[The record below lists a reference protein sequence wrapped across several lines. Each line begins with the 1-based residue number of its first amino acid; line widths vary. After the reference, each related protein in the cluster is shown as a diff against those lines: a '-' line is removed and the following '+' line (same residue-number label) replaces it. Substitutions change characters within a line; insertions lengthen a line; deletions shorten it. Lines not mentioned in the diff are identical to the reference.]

1 MKFPTG
7 GKAHEPKG
15 MIRCDSEADSTVW
28 MREDENK
35 NRNDGSRASLI
46 LADCGGRAVYGK
58 NSLGICVPGLF
69 FCSAVC
75 CRMLSGHSWRWT
87 WLDAWEVGFLNDQD
101 YMRMALELAAQGAG
115 WVSPNPMVGA
125 VIVKDGKIIG
135 KGFHERYG
143 QPHAERNALAACTEP
158 PEGAVMYVTLEPCCH
173 HGKQPPC
180 VDAVIGAGISRVVV
194 GSGDPNP
201 LVAGKGIRILKEH
214 GILVTEHVLEEDC
227 ERLNE
232 VFFHYIQT
240 RRPFVVMKY
249 AMTMDGKIAAYTGAS
264 KWITGEAA
272 RRHVQ
277 QQRSRYRAI
286 MAGVGTVLADDP
298 LLTCRIAGGRNPV
311 RIICDSTLR
320 TPLTAQV
327 VATASQAPTWIATCC
342 TQEEKHRPYL
352 EAGCRILVVDQ
363 AGDQKN
369 AVNGRISL
377 TALMERLGRE
387 EIDSVLLE
395 GGGTLNWS
403 ALQEG
408 IVQKVQAYLAPKLF
422 GGEAAK
428 TPVEG
433 IGFASPKEAVLLG
446 QSTVI
451 PLDGD
456 YLIES
461 MVQPR
466 RAAENRRE

>member
-1 MKFPTG
+1 MFRAYFFALRFTAGCCPAAVG
-7 GKAHEPKG
+7 
-15 MIRCDSEADSTVW
+15 
-28 MREDENK
+28 
-35 NRNDGSRASLI
+35 DG
-46 LADCGGRAVYGK
+46 
-58 NSLGICVPGLF
+58 
-69 FCSAVC
+69 
-75 CRMLSGHSWRWT
+75 
-87 WLDAWEVGFLNDQD
+87 LDVWEVKFLNDQD

-135 KGFHERYG
+135 RGFHERYG

-158 PEGAVMYVTLEPCCH
+158 PKGAVMYVTLEPCCH

-180 VDAVIGAGISRVVV
+180 VDAVIEAGIRRVVV
-194 GSGDPNP
+194 GSCDPNP

-214 GILVTEHVLEEDC
+214 GISVTEHVQEEEC
-227 ERLNE
+227 NRLNE

-240 RRPFVVMKY
+240 KRPFVVMKY

-264 KWITGEAA
+264 KWITGETA
-272 RRHVQ
+272 RQHVQ

-311 RIICDSTLR
+311 RIICDSNLR

-327 VATASQAPTWIATCC
+327 VATAGQAPTWIATCC

-352 EAGCRILVVDQ
+352 KAGCRIFVMDQ
-363 AGDQKN
+363 AKDQDQNQKN

-377 TALMERLGRE
+377 AELMERLGRE
-387 EIDSVLLE
+387 EIDSILLE

-408 IVQKVQAYLAPKLF
+408 IVQKVQAYVAPKLF
-422 GGEAAK
+422 GGEDAK

-433 IGFASPKEAVLLG
+433 IGFASPAEAVLLG
-446 QSTVI
+446 RSTVI
-451 PLDGD
+451 PLGAD

-466 RAAENRRE
+466 REAEKKQE